1 MQDFYVHM
9 ITYVRLLC
17 NTENCNLTLYEQI
30 WRKTQALAM
39 THVFFIRS
47 AERRNIRQAAERR
60 CTRLPQMHNIISRQR
75 LQVVNGTVLVAYC
88 KTKRAYA
95 ARSRQEKGKPIR
107 VKKHRYWIQL
117 NNNIFMRLMQ
127 GQNTSK
133 QDESRTLNKQNP
145 TFVLKKERNE
155 RF

>member
-17 NTENCNLTLYEQI
+17 NMENCDLTLYGQI

-39 THVFFIRS
+39 TRVFFIRS

-60 CTRLPQMHNIISRQR
+60 CTRLLQMHNIISRQR
-75 LQVVNGTVLVAYC
+75 LQVANGAVLVAYC

-95 ARSRQEKGKPIR
+95 ARLAK
-107 VKKHRYWIQL
+107 
-117 NNNIFMRLMQ
+117 
-127 GQNTSK
+127 
-133 QDESRTLNKQNP
+133 
-145 TFVLKKERNE
+145 KKENQ
-155 RF
+155 